1 MLREHLP
8 KYVLLRKRFL
18 EALVDRLMLLELLAL
33 GIVGLDTGHVLEGT
47 LEQGLLLVLKLRKGQ
62 VLVGLA
68 ELLQCLL
75 VELLYRR
82 VCQMG

>member
-1 MLREHLP
+1 M
-8 KYVLLRKRFL
+8 
-18 EALVDRLMLLELLAL
+18 
-33 GIVGLDTGHVLEGT
+33 
-47 LEQGLLLVLKLRKGQ
+47 EQGLLLVLKLRKGQ

-82 VCQMG
+82 VCQMGRTVVGLLSDCVLWRLLHMLVLLREILLLHQKLRDRALVCILVLI

>member
-1 MLREHLP
+1 
-8 KYVLLRKRFL
+8 
-18 EALVDRLMLLELLAL
+18 MLLELLAL